1 MKKTIS
7 ATAVVPGTPYSPAL
21 LAGNQLFVS
30 GQLPLDAAG
39 NMPADVAGQTKLC
52 MENIKA
58 LVEKA
63 GFTMADV
70 VKTTVYMTDFSK
82 FADMNAVYSTFFSGV
97 MPARCACEVSAL
109 AKGATVEIDCIA
121 IKD

>member
-1 MKKTIS
+1 MKES
-7 ATAVVPGTPYSPAL
+7 VAAAPVAPGTPYSPAL
-21 LAGNQLFVS
+21 LAGNLLFVS

-39 NMPADVAGQTKLC
+39 NMPADIAGQTSLC

-82 FADMNAVYSTFFSGV
+82 FADMNAVYSTFFSDIK
-97 MPARCACEVSAL
+97 PARCACEVSAL
-109 AKGATVEIDCIA
+109 AKGAAVEIDCIA
-121 IKD
+121 VKN

>member
-1 MKKTIS
+1 MKE
-7 ATAVVPGTPYSPAL
+7 AVAVAPIAQGTPYSPAL
-21 LAGNQLFVS
+21 LAGNMLFVS
-30 GQLPLDAAG
+30 GQLPLDAEG
-39 NMPADVAGQTKLC
+39 HMPDDVAGQTALC

-63 GFTMADV
+63 GFSMAEV

-97 MPARCACEVSAL
+97 MPARCACEVTAL

-121 IKD
+121 VRN